1 VVNRHDGGV
10 TRVLLVL
17 PSSTYRATEFLAAA
31 ARLGIDVVTGSDA
44 PQAMAGALPGRFVV
58 LPLDDPPAA
67 ADAVEA
73 FDSVTPVDAVVAV
86 DDAGALA
93 AAAAAERLGLA
104 KNPSAAIAA
113 TRDKAVMR
121 RLLGAAGVAQPRF
134 EIVAASSDE
143 HDALATASARLGYPV
158 VVKPCSLAAS
168 RGVIRADDERDAQR
182 VAATVRRIAVGAGR
196 PASEPLLVESF
207 VPGDEV
213 ALEGLLTDGRLEVL
227 AVFDKPDPLDGP
239 FFEETI
245 YLTPSRHPAAL
256 QRALA
261 AAVTS
266 ACAALGLVD
275 GPVHAE
281 ARLTPRGADPEA
293 RVVVLEA
300 AARTIGGKCSKALR
314 FSSGRSLEEIVLA
327 RAVGAD
333 LDLADARLPDA
344 SGVMMLPVPSSGR
357 FGGIDGTD
365 AALRVPGVWG
375 LEVTVPVGGHLTAWP
390 AGDRYLGFLFARA
403 ARPDQVEEA
412 LRRGFA
418 ALDVRVNAE
427 VATGAGG

>member
-1 VVNRHDGGV
+1 MNRHDGGV

-31 ARLGIDVVTGSDA
+31 ERLEIDVVTGSDA
-44 PQAMAGALPGRFVV
+44 PQAMAGSLPSRFVV

-86 DDAGALA
+86 DDVGALA

-134 EIVAASSDE
+134 EIVAASPDE
-143 HDALATASARLGYPV
+143 HDAVAAAGARLGYPV

-196 PASEPLLVESF
+196 PAGEPLLVESF

-245 YLTPSRHPAAL
+245 YVTPSRHPAAL
-256 QRALA
+256 QRMLA
-261 AAVTS
+261 ATVTS

-281 ARLTPRGADPEA
+281 ARLTPNGADPEA

-314 FSSGRSLEEIVLA
+314 FSSGQSLEEIVLA
-327 RAVGAD
+327 HAVGAD

-344 SGVMMLPVPSSGR
+344 SGVMMLPIPASGR

-375 LEVTVPVGGHLTAWP
+375 LEVTVPVGGNLTAWP

-418 ALDVRVNAE
+418 ALDVRVDAH
-427 VATGAGG
+427 VTAGAGG